1 MTNATASL
9 EYRRALTQHASTVG
23 LVIALH
29 DTLLGNLR
37 RAAEAIERKDIQT
50 RCDELTHGFK
60 VLTQLEAMLDMKNGG
75 VAAIKID
82 AFYKHVRSQM
92 LAAQFKQSAEVLRVQ
107 MRIVLEVREA
117 WQIVDERYAAKP
129 AQPQVQ
135 TEARNMYAVAAPEA
149 HVGFSCSC

>member
-1 MTNATASL
+1 
-9 EYRRALTQHASTVG
+9 
-23 LVIALH
+23 
-29 DTLLGNLR
+29 
-37 RAAEAIERKDIQT
+37 
-50 RCDELTHGFK
+50 
-60 VLTQLEAMLDMKNGG
+60 
-75 VAAIKID
+75 
-82 AFYKHVRSQM
+82 
-92 LAAQFKQSAEVLRVQ
+92 